1 MDIYDKHCYIE
12 GKCCFLSQLLVT
24 VMLVP
29 NGPTKV
35 MQAFDQFRIVANEQ
49 KKFQRIVL
57 SLTDEPIDHTYQV
70 KIICYLHV
78 ITCRE

>member
-1 MDIYDKHCYIE
+1 MYIFQNFTE
-12 GKCCFLSQLLVT
+12 SCQCFLQLLVT

-29 NGPTKV
+29 NGLSKV

-49 KKFQRIVL
+49 KKFQWLVL

-70 KIICYLHV
+70 KI
-78 ITCRE
+78 T